1 MRTHLLHYNRISLHF
16 RSYKGSNQA
25 YDLKK
30 LSGMET
36 QPHKPLPRLP
46 ILTTRISIV
55 NLKGSFNTAHPGKK
69 EKSALA
75 SFSGTTTKARI
86 KCFRA
91 FLTHKSESLHSE
103 KKKEGGKAVFLT
115 KANAPARGWLG
126 ISVRG
131 PLNSKSNIQETK
143 TIKSRI
149 GNAHL
154 KGKPR
159 TD

>member
-69 EKSALA
+69 GSWK
-75 SFSGTTTKARI
+75 R
-86 KCFRA
+86 R
-91 FLTHKSESLHSE
+91 H
-103 KKKEGGKAVFLT
+103 
-115 KANAPARGWLG
+115 
-126 ISVRG
+126 
-131 PLNSKSNIQETK
+131 
-143 TIKSRI
+143 
-149 GNAHL
+149 
-154 KGKPR
+154 
-159 TD
+159 